1 MKHLASEFP
10 AENAA
15 RVFTYSCLLHQSKRD
30 RVEQEGKKDRRF
42 LLRTAGMCQPVCF
55 SSATMA
61 SG

>member
-1 MKHLASEFP
+1 MIHLVSEFP

-15 RVFTYSCLLHQSKRD
+15 CVFTYSCLLHQSKHD
-30 RVEQEGKKDRRF
+30 RVKQEGKKDWKF
-42 LLRTAGMCQPVCF
+42 LLRTVGMCQPVCF

>member
-1 MKHLASEFP
+1 MKHLVSECP

-15 RVFTYSCLLHQSKRD
+15 CVFTYSCLLHQSKHD
-30 RVEQEGKKDRRF
+30 RVKQEGKKDGRF
-42 LLRTAGMCQPVCF
+42 LLTPVGMCQHVCF